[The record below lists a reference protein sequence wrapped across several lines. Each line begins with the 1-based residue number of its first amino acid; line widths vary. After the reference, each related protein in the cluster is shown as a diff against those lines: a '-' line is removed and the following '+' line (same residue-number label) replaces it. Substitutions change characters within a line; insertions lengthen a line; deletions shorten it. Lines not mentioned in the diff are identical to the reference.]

1 MRLEKERVREARVEQ
16 GFIALGF
23 EKPTSPDSILSFCEC
38 LISGVSGDATGVGT
52 PSKSVAGSTPA
63 PRVGVGNIVS
73 STSSE
78 RRREQHAAG
87 SQASIG
93 RRTVPQL
100 VAGEDGSSKYS
111 DASVPKVALEGTS
124 KRSDFQRQM
133 SAKSSGRRVRQLAV
147 MQVGYFL
154 KLCVL

>member
-1 MRLEKERVREARVEQ
+1 MEQ

-23 EKPTSPDSILSFCEC
+23 AKPTPPDSILSFCEC
-38 LISGVSGDATGVGT
+38 LISGVSGAATGVGI

-63 PRVGVGNIVS
+63 PRVGVVS

-87 SQASIG
+87 SQASNG
-93 RRTVPQL
+93 RRPVPQL
-100 VAGEDGSSKYS
+100 FAGDDGSSKYS
-111 DASVPKVALEGTS
+111 DASVPKVSVEGIPNQ
-124 KRSDFQRQM
+124 SDFQKRM
-133 SAKSSGRRVRQLAV
+133 TAKSSGRRVRQLAV
-147 MQVGYFL
+147 MQVGGSFL